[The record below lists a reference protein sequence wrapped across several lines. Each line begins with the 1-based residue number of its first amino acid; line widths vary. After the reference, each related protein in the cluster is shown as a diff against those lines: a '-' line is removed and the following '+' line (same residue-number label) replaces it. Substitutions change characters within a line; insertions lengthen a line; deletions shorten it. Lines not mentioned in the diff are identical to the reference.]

1 MDFDLSTTVDEYD
14 NSTINLQ
21 ELLDRIFFTNGR
33 LAHHERVLCWFPKYL
48 QYFEETN
55 DTLMI
60 HEDVLPVTW
69 KYYIAIMAISCY
81 ECEYLLKLL
90 EEQFLL
96 NGGNVEWLTKG
107 LKKIDKK
114 LERLSTLNEYMAY
127 KPWIITLSVVE
138 HLLKAEDHN
147 LIWSIP
153 ELL

>member
-114 LERLSTLNEYMAY
+114 LERLSALNEYMAY